1 MATLASSML
10 LSTAYGLW
18 LFKVDNADEA
28 VRWDMMLPFQSY
40 ILFSLL
46 ATIFWTI
53 GCDALQQKRP
63 IAFGSSVEKRNLG
76 GKLKDWYL
84 AGVTKNYMCTDTGR
98 LVPVD
103 PQTGHMLLKG
113 LRKRDSWF
121 DDLVG
126 HSHDT
131 EQGLCR
137 NRKCCLIVSIKYLYS
152 KTETF
157 CFCQSSC

>member
-1 MATLASSML
+1 M
-10 LSTAYGLW
+10 
-18 LFKVDNADEA
+18 
-28 VRWDMMLPFQSY
+28 
-40 ILFSLL
+40 
-46 ATIFWTI
+46 
-53 GCDALQQKRP
+53 
-63 IAFGSSVEKRNLG
+63 
-76 GKLKDWYL
+76 KDWYL